1 VRGTDGHF
9 EPYQDIERETVKV
22 NATTVRTVTR
32 AFARDANGAKT
43 LVQVTEEEK
52 RTLPG
57 GESSVVRSISN
68 PDVDGRLQLIQ
79 REVEETKQI
88 SKGVEE
94 KKTVVML
101 PSVNGGLA
109 PARRV
114 QERRTQG
121 ANNTVES
128 KKSVLLPDGAGNWQV
143 DEMRQTST
151 RQEGKNL
158 SSEERVSRVG
168 ADGKLGEISR
178 TVTKESENASGEKHN
193 TIETYSL
200 DVPGTSRDGSMHL
213 VGRATTTQRTSS
225 TGQQTTEQQVE
236 QPNPG
241 DPASG
246 LRVTTLT
253 TDTVRPGPSGAQATR
268 TVQARDANGSFGI
281 VSVDTSKSDNI
292 HAIQVQIAP
301 SQTPK

>member
-1 VRGTDGHF
+1 
-9 EPYQDIERETVKV
+9 
-22 NATTVRTVTR
+22 
-32 AFARDANGAKT
+32 
-43 LVQVTEEEK
+43 
-52 RTLPG
+52 
-57 GESSVVRSISN
+57 
-68 PDVDGRLQLIQ
+68 
-79 REVEETKQI
+79 
-88 SKGVEE
+88 
-94 KKTVVML
+94 
-101 PSVNGGLA
+101 
-109 PARRV
+109 V

-178 TVTKESENASGEKHN
+178 TVTKESESASGEKHN
-193 TIETYSL
+193 TVETYSL

>member
-1 VRGTDGHF
+1 M
-9 EPYQDIERETVKV
+9 
-22 NATTVRTVTR
+22 
-32 AFARDANGAKT
+32 
-43 LVQVTEEEK
+43 QVTEEEK

-57 GESSVVRSISN
+57 GESSVARSISN

-168 ADGKLGEISR
+168 L
-178 TVTKESENASGEKHN
+178 TASWAK
-193 TIETYSL
+193 SL
-200 DVPGTSRDGSMHL
+200 
-213 VGRATTTQRTSS
+213 
-225 TGQQTTEQQVE
+225 
-236 QPNPG
+236 
-241 DPASG
+241 
-246 LRVTTLT
+246 
-253 TDTVRPGPSGAQATR
+253 
-268 TVQARDANGSFGI
+268 
-281 VSVDTSKSDNI
+281 
-292 HAIQVQIAP
+292 AP
-301 SQTPK
+301 